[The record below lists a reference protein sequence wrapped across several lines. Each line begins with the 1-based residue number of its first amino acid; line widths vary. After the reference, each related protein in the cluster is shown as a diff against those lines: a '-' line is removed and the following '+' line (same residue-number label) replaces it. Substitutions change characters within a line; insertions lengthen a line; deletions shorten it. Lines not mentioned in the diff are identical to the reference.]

1 MMTRHRTRRRFLRAG
16 ATVGLIGVTGCLGIS
31 DSTQQDADVAIP
43 AANARQY
50 SAPGCGCCG
59 NYAEYLR
66 DALDGD
72 LAETVSEDVDAVK
85 REHGIPDRLRS
96 CHTLVVDEYVVE
108 GHVPAETIA
117 TLIEERPSIDGIALP
132 GMPAGS
138 PGMGGEKSEP
148 FVVYAFG
155 GDRIDE
161 VFETV

>member
-1 MMTRHRTRRRFLRAG
+1 MARHRTRRRFLRAG
-16 ATVGLIGVTGCLGIS
+16 ATVGLVGVTGCLGIR
-31 DSTQQDADVAIP
+31 DGTQQDADVVIP

-50 SAPGCGCCG
+50 SAPGCRCCG

-66 DALDGD
+66 GALDGE
-72 LAETVSEDVDAVK
+72 LAETVPEDIDAIK
-85 REHGIPDRLRS
+85 RDHGIPARFRS
-96 CHTLVVDEYVVE
+96 CHTLVVDGYVVE

-148 FVVYAFG
+148 FVVYAIDG
-155 GDRIDE
+155 GRTGE
-161 VFETV
+161 VFETI

>member
-1 MMTRHRTRRRFLRAG
+1 MTRHRTRRRFLRGG
-16 ATVGLIGVTGCLGIS
+16 ATVGLLGVAGCLGGGGNE
-31 DSTQQDADVAIP
+31 QDADVELP
-43 AANARQY
+43 AANAHQY

-66 DALDGD
+66 GALDGD
-72 LAETVSEDVDAVK
+72 LTETVPEDVDAVK
-85 REHGIPDRLRS
+85 REHGVPGDLRS
-96 CHTLVVDEYVVE
+96 CHTLVVDGYVVE

-117 TLIEERPSIDGIALP
+117 TLLDERPAIDGIALP

-148 FVVYAFG
+148 FVVYAIG
-155 GDRIDE
+155 GDRTGE